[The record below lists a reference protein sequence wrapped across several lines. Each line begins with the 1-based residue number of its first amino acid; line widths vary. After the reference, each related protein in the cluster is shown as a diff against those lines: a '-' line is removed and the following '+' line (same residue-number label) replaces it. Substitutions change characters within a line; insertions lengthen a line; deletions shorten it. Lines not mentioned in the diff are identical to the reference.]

1 MQPMTVSSPWKCR
14 EAQTEEDRVMKN
26 RHWYRVIGL
35 LGTRRA
41 EFTMFMDP
49 KDDSDVRTAKEVAG
63 NMLQSNDVVV
73 SFERM

>member
-1 MQPMTVSSPWKCR
+1 
-14 EAQTEEDRVMKN
+14 MKN
-26 RHWYRVIGL
+26 RHWYMVTGI

-49 KDDSDVRTAKEVAG
+49 NDDGDVRTAKEVAC
-63 NMLQSNDVVV
+63 NMLQSSDAVV